1 MNLELSGIHKV
12 YSQAHA
18 GETLEALR
26 DINLTVEAGTFMSII
41 GPSGCGKTTLLR
53 IICGLEQPTR
63 GTVLLGGRK
72 IDKPDG
78 SIGLIFQEFALFPW
92 RNVIDN
98 IGFSLEMQNVPR
110 QERRK
115 RALFYLKKFG
125 LEEFAHTFP
134 KELSGGMK
142 QRVAIARTLI
152 NDPGLLLM
160 DEPFGSLDSQSRNA
174 MQEFL
179 LQVWQETGKTIIFI
193 SHNIDETVF
202 LSQKVIG
209 FSQRPGTIKLDLPI
223 DLPYPRERTGQ
234 DFNRYRK
241 TILDYLSQERNP
253 RAGRQ

>member
-1 MNLELSGIHKV
+1 VSLELTSISKV
-12 YSQAHA
+12 YSQAHT

-26 DINLTVEAGTFMSII
+26 DISLTVEAGTFVSII

-53 IICGLEQPTR
+53 IICGLERPTG
-63 GTVLLGGRK
+63 GTILLGGK
-72 IDKPDG
+72 QIEKPDG

-98 IGFSLEMQNVPR
+98 IGFSLEIQKVPR
-110 QERRK
+110 HKRRE

-125 LEEFAHTFP
+125 LDDFAHTFP

-152 NDPGLLLM
+152 NDPTLLLM

-209 FSQRPGTIKLDLPI
+209 FSQRPGTIKLVLPI
-223 DLPYPRERTGQ
+223 DLPYPRERTSQ

-241 TILDYLSQERNP
+241 IILDYLSQERNP
-253 RAGRQ
+253 RASQ

>member
-1 MNLELSGIHKV
+1 MSLELIAISKV
-12 YSQAHA
+12 YAQAHHN
-18 GETLEALR
+18 ETLEALR
-26 DINLTVEAGTFMSII
+26 DISLTVEEGAFVSII

-53 IICGLEQPTR
+53 IICGLEQPTSGKILLR
-63 GTVLLGGRK
+63 GGQIV
-72 IDKPDG
+72 KPDG
-78 SIGLIFQEFALFPW
+78 TIGLIFQEFALFPW
-92 RNVIDN
+92 RNVMDN
-98 IGFSLEMQNVPR
+98 IGFSLEIRDVPR
-110 QERRK
+110 KQRTE

-125 LEEFAHTFP
+125 LDGFAHTFP

-202 LSQKVIG
+202 LSQKVLG
-209 FSQRPGTIKLDLPI
+209 FSQRPGTIKLALPI
-223 DLPYPRERTGQ
+223 DLPYPRERTSQ

-253 RAGRQ
+253 RAGQQ